1 MQRLPESYLE
11 RGIVL
16 LNQRISRLLSR
27 SGIFV
32 ADSTGITCD
41 RGKKRVIRALRVV
54 EVEEHVKLHIVAEI
68 RSGLLTI
75 AMAKVSAGEAHDA
88 PLARE
93 MLARGELEGV
103 LLADSAYD
111 SEEIYKTCFEKGLMP
126 VVKPRKNS
134 RRGRFRKRARK
145 CFSSEVYRFRGVA
158 EGVFGAIEVKYRA
171 RIRAR
176 KSKTRAIAAL
186 LLALSYNIS
195 AAMRAISMAFQMA
208 LRENVYVLLRISR
221 QPLSLFFR
229 CAVICNFGQPSEC
242 V

>member
-1 MQRLPESYLE
+1 M
-11 RGIVL
+11 
-16 LNQRISRLLSR
+16 
-27 SGIFV
+27 
-32 ADSTGITCD
+32 
-41 RGKKRVIRALRVV
+41 
-54 EVEEHVKLHIVAEI
+54 KLHIVAEL

-145 CFSSEVYRFRGVA
+145 CFSSEVYRFRCVG
-158 EGVFGAIEVKYRA
+158 EGIFGAIEVKY
-171 RIRAR
+171 RAR

-208 LRENVYVLLRISR
+208 LRENVYVLLRIRR
-221 QPLSLFFR
+221 QPLFFGFLF
-229 CAVICNFGQPSEC
+229 
-242 V
+242 